1 MTVTARPDLDSV
13 PLRTYDGTSAP
24 LMQLPARL
32 GKYELQQFLG
42 GGMSHVYRAF
52 DTIIG
57 RTVAVKILT
66 EEAARDAE
74 ARERFLD
81 EARLA
86 AKVTHDNVIAIYDFG
101 ADPQMGLFM
110 VMEFLQGE
118 DLRSA
123 IKAGHLGDL
132 QTKLKIG
139 LQTARALEFIH
150 THRIIHRDIK
160 PENIHLN
167 PNGAVKLMDFGIARS
182 EDFSRTQPGYAFG
195 TPYYMAPEQVR
206 GEKLT
211 TQVDV
216 YAFGILLYELLLGQK
231 PFTGEKVDTIF
242 YSILNVP
249 LNTEP
254 LTEAGIPAPVI
265 ALVAQCTAKQ
275 PAERPQGFTPV
286 IAEIERLMGQ
296 GAAPA
301 RPAATAR
308 SAAAPVADEEPV
320 EAKSSRGMLIGI
332 VCAALV
338 VAGAGAYF
346 LVSKSGGE
354 TKPSQSTELTKTL
367 TTSTGTMVLVPAG
380 EFLVGQDK
388 QRVSLPAYYIDQ
400 TEVTNA
406 AYDQFCRATG
416 HALPEGFKPLDQ
428 APASASQMARA
439 HDLHDLPVVNVT
451 IGDAKEFAKWAGK
464 RLPTAFEW
472 EKAAR
477 GSDGRTFPWGEEEDV
492 TRANVNTKELQ
503 IVSNFPK
510 GASPCGALQMVGNV
524 WELVD
529 ARRPPPSDVRAFQ
542 TLKPPA
548 RPDEPWYMIRGESAG
563 EPLAKEVLWDSY
575 GVPARWRNGFI
586 GFRCV
591 KEAK

>member
-1 MTVTARPDLDSV
+1 
-13 PLRTYDGTSAP
+13 
-24 LMQLPARL
+24 MQLPARL

-66 EEAARDAE
+66 EEAARDQE

-86 AKVTHDNVIAIYDFG
+86 AKVTHENVISIYDFG

-118 DLRSA
+118 DLRHA
-123 IKAGHLGDL
+123 IKEGHTGDL
-132 QTKLKIG
+132 TTKLKIA

-160 PENIHLN
+160 PENIHVN
-167 PNGAVKLMDFGIARS
+167 PNGSVKLMDFGIARS

-216 YAFGILLYELLLGQK
+216 YAFGILLYELMLGQK
-231 PFTGEKVDTIF
+231 PFTGDKVDTIF

-249 LNTEP
+249 LNTQP
-254 LTEAGIPAPVI
+254 LAEAGIPEPVM
-265 ALVAQCTAKQ
+265 ALVSQCTAKL
-275 PAERPQGFTPV
+275 PAERPQGFAPV

-296 GAAPA
+296 PAAAPA
-301 RPAATAR
+301 KPAA
-308 SAAAPVADEEPV
+308 SAKPAVAPAAVEEEPA
-320 EAKSSRGMLIGI
+320 EPKRSRGMLIGI
-332 VCAALV
+332 VCAAVLV
-338 VAGAGAYF
+338 IGAGAYF
-346 LVSKSGGE
+346 LTRGKPAEDTTASKSAV
-354 TKPSQSTELTKTL
+354 TTELAKTL
-367 TTSTGTMVLVPAG
+367 TTPTGTMVLVPAG
-380 EFLVGQDK
+380 EFQFGQDK
-388 QRVSLPAYYIDQ
+388 QRVSLPAYYVDQ
-400 TEVTNA
+400 TEVTNQ
-406 AYDQFCRATG
+406 AYGQFCQTTG
-416 HALPEGFKPLDQ
+416 RTLPDGFAQARLDF
-428 APASASQMARA
+428 
-439 HDLHDLPVVNVT
+439 PVVNVT
-451 IGDAKEFAKWAGK
+451 VQDAKDFAKWAGK
-464 RLPTAFEW
+464 RLPNAFEW

-477 GSDGRTFPWGEEEDV
+477 GTDGRTYPWGEEADV
-492 TRANVNTKELQ
+492 TKANVGTRELQ
-503 IVSNFPK
+503 AAQSFSA

-524 WELVD
+524 WEFVD
-529 ARRPPPSDVRAFQ
+529 LHRQPPSDTRRFQ
-542 TLKPPA
+542 VMKPPPK
-548 RPDEPWYMIRGESAG
+548 PDEPWYMIRGESAG

-575 GVPARWRNGFI
+575 AVPERWKDGFI

-591 KEAK
+591 KDAK